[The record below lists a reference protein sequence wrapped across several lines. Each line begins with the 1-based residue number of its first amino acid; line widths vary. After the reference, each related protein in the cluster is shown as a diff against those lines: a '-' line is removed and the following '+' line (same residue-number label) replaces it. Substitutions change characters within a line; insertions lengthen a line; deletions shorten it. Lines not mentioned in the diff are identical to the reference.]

1 MINLVELASRIKNA
15 RKDRNYTLDDL
26 SARSG
31 LGKGILSKVENFR
44 VTPSLPTLVKIASA
58 LDMPMEKLFEGLD
71 DKTEVSI
78 LRKGD
83 FKQVERDAGESTIQY
98 YDLAH
103 KRPNRGMD
111 PFELIIPS
119 KSGRDSA
126 KPHEGEEFFVVKQ
139 GKVIFT
145 IGDDT
150 YEMSEG
156 DTAYFDATVPH
167 CVNNPHDEEARLI
180 CVFLERGK

>member
-1 MINLVELASRIKNA
+1 M
-15 RKDRNYTLDDL
+15 
-26 SARSG
+26 
-31 LGKGILSKVENFR
+31 SKVENFR
-44 VTPSLPTLVKIASA
+44 VTPSLPTLVKIAAA

-119 KSGRDSA
+119 SQA
-126 KPHEGEEFFVVKQ
+126 EIQPNLT
-139 GKVIFT
+139 KVRN
-145 IGDDT
+145 
-150 YEMSEG
+150 SSWSSK
-156 DTAYFDATVPH
+156 
-167 CVNNPHDEEARLI
+167 ARLSLPS
-180 CVFLERGK
+180 VMTPTK